1 MATIPK
7 GSKIDFYKMVPTTGG
22 TSTTKSDPLVRAQIK
37 NISAVNNLGKT
48 VNSIGRVVV
57 DIKKVTHAS
66 LTAQQKKK
74 VKFDPKYNEPKK
86 RRTIFKFL
94 GDIKRGK
101 VPGFL
106 ESLLGMLAGLIK
118 LFVILPILKWLS
130 DKKNQKLIETGLT
143 MLGHVFKAIAAWA
156 KFGVLNSL
164 DGLYNMLRD
173 DATWME
179 RLAGFGQFL
188 VGFGSLVLGFRW
200 LNPLNIIRTF
210 GELKTILTFFKDGI
224 VMAAKDFKTLA
235 ATPFGA
241 LLAGGLIFSAGSWLA
256 ELFPWMVNDQ
266 EAKTDKAV
274 KEDFGGNK
282 DDAIAALEKQLAEL
296 NWFDRHVRGMGS
308 EIEEQIHYLKTG
320 QTKKYGFANGGYIN
334 GYAQGGWIHG
344 PQSGYPVSLDG
355 KGVSFIGH
363 GSEYVARDGGG
374 RAFVVPF
381 DTPATRRNS
390 NLTTQRLSEA
400 KRGGFS
406 LGGLEK
412 AVGGMVDRRILLD
425 WTQSRYN
432 YRDKGN
438 YNTVFQ
444 GNGNRIQHR
453 DYNTAPDISLAIA
466 AMGGKPWI
474 DYPPTMGQLEGMMK
488 ESARLALGWGLEA
501 KDVTDKNVLTGAEAA
516 GKSGPVAWGG
526 TGQEMGLFKLR
537 KGDADGSGGNK
548 LRSMMRKYM
557 NQPGKS
563 QLGEKASAGAELD
576 LLQRLVL
583 AEARGEGELGM
594 ALVARS
600 VLNRRELIKMG
611 GNPGLFG
618 ATGHSLT
625 DIIHARNQYQP
636 VRTGSI
642 NTNWSEA
649 QKKSAIRAIALA
661 KSTNALRGKLRAAGY
676 DETTINKLIG
686 ATGFRGTNAFE
697 DKSQNVNRTRF
708 GNHIFNMSGNKKGF
722 DLLPESKT
730 SGGGESSSGTSWID
744 RARQSLG
751 FGRKTSSSD
760 WGGGAGGPNVRGIS
774 GGGGGGMRGPSMMG
788 GVSKGAGAQDIKKQ
802 TDERNRARRE
812 MNRKTLE
819 IVQQAMAAVDKQN
832 QGSRSWVQQANAIA
846 QQVLSQADTPTVIGS
861 GGGSSG
867 PFTSGKANSIFGTAV
882 GLLNSFNNP
891 LKGIFR

>member
-390 NLTTQRLSEA
+390 NLTSQRISEA
-400 KRGGFS
+400 RRGGFD
-406 LGGLEK
+406 LGGLGR
-412 AVGGMVDRRILLD
+412 AVGGMVDRRINLGWTGSGYNFRKPGD
-425 WTQSRYN
+425 W
-432 YRDKGN
+432 
-438 YNTVFQ
+438 NTIFQ
-444 GNGNRIQHR
+444 GNGEKFQTT
-453 DYNTAPDISLAIA
+453 DYDMKRTVGLTVA
-466 AMGGKPWI
+466 AMGGEPWKT
-474 DYPPTMGQLEGMMK
+474 PPTTTQLEAMMK
-488 ESARLALGWGLEA
+488 ESARIAMSWGWEA
-501 KDVTDKNVLTGAEAA
+501 KDVTNKNVMTNAEAA
-516 GKSGPVAWGG
+516 AQLGHGPVAWGG
-526 TGQEMGLFKLR
+526 DGQIWDLFKLR
-537 KGDADGSGGNK
+537 KGDPDGSGGNR
-548 LRSMMRKYM
+548 LRAMMRKYM
-557 NQPGKS
+557 NYPGKS
-563 QLGEKASAGAELD
+563 QLGEKKSAQVEDD
-576 LLQRLVL
+576 LLQRLIL

-600 VLNRRELIKMG
+600 VLNRRELIKLG

-618 ATGHSLT
+618 AKGHTLT
-625 DIIHARNQYQP
+625 DIINARNQYQP
-636 VRTGSI
+636 VRDGSI
-642 NTNWSEA
+642 DGNWSAAQRISA
-649 QKKSAIRAIALA
+649 QKAIALA
-661 KSTNALRGKLRAAGY
+661 KSTNALRDRLRAAGY
-676 DETTINKLIG
+676 DEGTINKLIG
-686 ATGFRGTNAFE
+686 STGFRGTSSFDDA
-697 DKSQNVNRTRF
+697 SQNINPTKV
-708 GNHIFNMSGNKKGF
+708 GNHIFNMAGNESGLDLMRETKGHRMG
-722 DLLPESKT
+722 DST
-730 SGGGESSSGTSWID
+730 SGGSIYRDRRRWRRGGSGGRFSPSSLGGNVRSISPGGMVGPMPGFSGTS
-744 RARQSLG
+744 
-751 FGRKTSSSD
+751 SSR
-760 WGGGAGGPNVRGIS
+760 GEGAG
-774 GGGGGGMRGPSMMG
+774 
-788 GVSKGAGAQDIKKQ
+788 DIKKQ
-802 TDERNRARRE
+802 SEERNRARRE